1 MDYAAGRGKFAIP
14 KRSGLGRSIADALR
28 RFCKRIHGVYFLI
41 SVCAGQSDWPPAV
54 NKVLR
59 NISLKNPPNSIPHDM
74 LVQEIL
80 EISLNRHKLHAK
92 KAANADNN
100 PVGLIILRGQRD
112 QWCDS
117 VLCSII
123 LFDSYS
129 LSIETPIPLKPYDA

>member
-14 KRSGLGRSIADALR
+14 QRSGFGRSIADALK
-28 RFCKRIHGVYFLI
+28 RFCKRIHGVCIYC
-41 SVCAGQSDWPPAV
+41 SMCAGQSDWPPAV

-59 NISLKNPPNSIPHDM
+59 NISLKNPPNSIRHTN

-80 EISLNRHKLHAK
+80 EISLNRYQSHAK
-92 KAANADNN
+92 KAANAGNN

-117 VLCSII
+117 ILCSII
-123 LFDSYS
+123 LFDSNS